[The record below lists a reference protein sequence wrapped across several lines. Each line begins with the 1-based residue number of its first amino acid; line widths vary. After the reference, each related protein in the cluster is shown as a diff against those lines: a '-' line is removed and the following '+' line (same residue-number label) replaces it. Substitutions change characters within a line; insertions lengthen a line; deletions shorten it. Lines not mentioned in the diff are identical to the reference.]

1 MLQPV
6 RRRTWA
12 PRGQT
17 PVHRAWDRHDRL
29 SVIGTITVSPRRRH
43 LGEYFRILAR
53 NACTEDIV
61 RFVERLHRQL
71 PRKIILVWDRAG
83 PHRRAAKLL
92 LDEHADWL
100 TIEWLPA
107 YAPEL
112 NPEELCWKHTKYDD
126 LANFIPDDLEE
137 LHKAVEASI
146 SRQRYNGQLLR
157 SHFDHAKLKL

>member
-17 PVHRAWDRHDRL
+17 PIHRAWDRHDRL
-29 SVIGTITVSPRRRH
+29 SVIGVITVSPCRRR

-53 NACTEDIV
+53 NVDAEDLV
-61 RFVERLHRQL
+61 WFVEQVRRRL
-71 PRKIILVWDRAG
+71 PRHIILVWDRSG

-92 LDEHADWL
+92 LGKHAGWL
-100 TIEWLPA
+100 TIEWLPP

-112 NPEELCWKHTKYDD
+112 NPEEQCWKHTKYDD
-126 LANFIPDDLEE
+126 LENFIPDDLDE
-137 LHKAVEASI
+137 LYEAVGTSLDH
-146 SRQRYNGQLLR
+146 QRNNARLLH
-157 SHFDHAKLKL
+157 SYFEHAKLKL

>member
-17 PVHRAWDRHDRL
+17 PIHRVWNRHDRL

-43 LGEYFRILAR
+43 LGEYFQILAR
-53 NACTEDIV
+53 NVDAEDLV
-61 RFVERLHRQL
+61 CFVEQVHRRL
-71 PRKIILVWDRAG
+71 PRKIILVWDRSG

-92 LDEHADWL
+92 VGKHADWL
-100 TIEWLPA
+100 TVEWLPP

-112 NPEELCWKHTKYDD
+112 NPEEQCWKHTKYDD
-126 LANFIPDDLEE
+126 LANFIPDDLNE
-137 LHKAVEASI
+137 LYDAVGTSI
-146 SRQRYNGQLLR
+146 CRQRSNGRLLH
-157 SHFDHAKLKL
+157 SYFDHAKLRL

>member
-17 PVHRAWDRHDRL
+17 PIQRAWDRRDRL

-43 LGEYFRILAR
+43 LGEYFQILAR
-53 NACTEDIV
+53 NVDSEDLAW
-61 RFVERLHRQL
+61 FVEQMHRRL
-71 PRKIILVWDRAG
+71 PRKIILVWDRSG

-92 LDEHADWL
+92 LGEHADWL
-100 TIEWLPA
+100 TIEWLPP

-112 NPEELCWKHTKYDD
+112 NPEEQCWKHTKYDD
-126 LANFIPDDLEE
+126 LANFIPDE
-137 LHKAVEASI
+137 LNALYDAVGTSL
-146 SRQRYNGQLLR
+146 SRQRRNGRLLR
-157 SHFDHAKLKL
+157 SYFDLAKLKL